1 MSLWNPTD
9 FRDIVSGRRHD
20 LAARCARGLLQLA
33 EPPYTLATTLRN
45 WRYDRNPAMAH
56 RVGVPVIS
64 IGNLTLGG
72 TGKTPLVKWLARW
85 FQGRGIRV
93 AIVSRGYGS
102 KDATPNDEAL
112 ELTAELPDVP
122 HIQNPDRVAA
132 AREAIEKFQCQVVLL
147 DDGFQHR
154 RLARDLDVVLVDAL
168 EPFGFDHV
176 FPRGTLRESLAGL
189 GRVDVVCLS
198 RADMIGQEEREAIRS
213 RVLARSRAGTAWC
226 ELAHAPS
233 RLVNASGVEQ
243 PFETIRGKDVAAFCG
258 IGNPAAFRRTLDA
271 IGCQVVAW
279 RSFADHH
286 VYANDEL
293 RELEHWSAASGAAA
307 ILCTRK
313 DLVKLRVDSLG
324 GRPLWAVQI
333 EMQFLRGD
341 ETFSERLNHA
351 IASLPIPPG

>member
-1 MSLWNPTD
+1 
-9 FRDIVSGRRHD
+9 
-20 LAARCARGLLQLA
+20 
-33 EPPYTLATTLRN
+33 
-45 WRYDRNPAMAH
+45 
-56 RVGVPVIS
+56 
-64 IGNLTLGG
+64 
-72 TGKTPLVKWLARW
+72 
-85 FQGRGIRV
+85 
-93 AIVSRGYGS
+93 
-102 KDATPNDEAL
+102 
-112 ELTAELPDVP
+112 
-122 HIQNPDRVAA
+122 
-132 AREAIEKFQCQVVLL
+132 
-147 DDGFQHR
+147 
-154 RLARDLDVVLVDAL
+154 
-168 EPFGFDHV
+168 
-176 FPRGTLRESLAGL
+176 
-189 GRVDVVCLS
+189 
-198 RADMIGQEEREAIRS
+198 
-213 RVLARSRAGTAWC
+213 
-226 ELAHAPS
+226 
-233 RLVNASGVEQ
+233 LVNASGVEQ
-243 PFETIRGKDVAAFCG
+243 PFETIRGKGVAAFCG